1 MSTDNAA
8 MAKLTIIPIEGD
20 GSAISTMYNPKEL
33 SFTKSVGWTD
43 DSVGC
48 GTDFPAIYFT
58 AGKAITFSVELFF
71 DYYEQKGDVRGVVN
85 QLIHLCEIQPIKGK
99 EKRPPQVKLVWGPG
113 APVGAKDF
121 LCVVEQVVPKYT
133 MFLSNGTPCRASV
146 TVNLKQADVIGTQTM
161 NDKGELQRE
170 YDTDN
175 MTVAQAAD
183 IPGMREEIEK
193 NGGKIE
199 DKSTWPSH
207 VALGQKTGDDKISI
221 TNNVNVEA
229 NASASAEAMAQAES
243 YAQNGPTNISI
254 ENPTTVNQ
262 NVEIT
267 DINIGS
273 GYPTGN
279 YGYGYGM
286 PVAVV
291 PVVPV
296 VPVAPVPVPPKP
308 GPDNDDWQYGHGQGK
323 VD

>member
-133 MFLSNGTPCRASV
+133 MFLSNGTPCRATV
-146 TVNLKQADVIGTQTM
+146 TVNLKQADIIGVATM
-161 NDKGELQRE
+161 GDDGKVHRD
-170 YDTDN
+170 YDTSN
-175 MTVAQAAD
+175 MTVQQAAD
-183 IPGMREEIEK
+183 IPGMKEEIEK

-199 DKSTWPSH
+199 DKSTWPAH
-207 VALGQKTGDDKISI
+207 VSLGQSTPDNGVSI

-229 NASASAEAMAQAES
+229 TANATAEAKATAES
-243 YAQNGPTNISI
+243 YSQNGPTNITI
-254 ENPTTVNQ
+254 NGGDTTNIY
-262 NVEIT
+262 NGGDT
-267 DINIGS
+267 NINIGS
-273 GYPTGN
+273 GYPVGDYS
-279 YGYGYGM
+279 YGYGTPYAVGYV
-286 PVAVV
+286 PVAV
-291 PVVPV
+291 
-296 VPVAPVPVPPKP
+296 PPAP
-308 GPDNDDWQYGHGQGK
+308 GPDNDDWQYGSGKGK

>member
-133 MFLSNGTPCRASV
+133 MFLSNGTPCRATV
-146 TVNLKQADVIGTQTM
+146 TVNLKQADIIGVATM
-161 NDKGELQRE
+161 GDDGKVHRD
-170 YDTDN
+170 YDTSN
-175 MTVAQAAD
+175 MTVQQAAD
-183 IPGMREEIEK
+183 IPGMKEEIEK

-199 DKSTWPSH
+199 DKSTWPAH
-207 VALGQKTGDDKISI
+207 VSLGQSGGDEKFV
-221 TNNVNVEA
+221 NNVNVNVE
-229 NASASAEAMAQAES
+229 NSNINSNSVENSVNMQQSQIQQQGQEQWQNQEAMS
-243 YAQNGPTNISI
+243 SSG
-254 ENPTTVNQ
+254 TVG
-262 NVEIT
+262 
-267 DINIGS
+267 D
-273 GYPTGN
+273 
-279 YGYGYGM
+279 YGYGYGTPYGVGYV
-286 PVAVV
+286 PVAV
-291 PVVPV
+291 
-296 VPVAPVPVPPKP
+296 PPAP
-308 GPDNDDWQYGHGQGK
+308 GPDNDDWQYGSGKGK